1 LEAIDIPQFSKLH
14 LTWPDLSIY
23 IIQPALANK
32 PDIEEIT
39 NYPIGAG
46 ADKPY
51 IEEITNYPIGAG
63 ADKPD
68 IEEITNYPIGAGVDK
83 FEILLQTLHHFP
95 FTGKFFRLQ
104 HYSMLIQDRRTL
116 FDVWCVHDVI
126 YAVDPNDDK
135 FVASF

>member
-1 LEAIDIPQFSKLH
+1 MSIFFVQSKIIRKKESYRRSTLLSSDQSQALGAIDIPQLSKID

-39 NYPIGAG
+39 NYPIEAG
-46 ADKPY
+46 A
-51 IEEITNYPIGAG
+51 
-63 ADKPD
+63 
-68 IEEITNYPIGAGVDK
+68 DK

-95 FTGKFFRLQ
+95 FTGRIFRLQ
-104 HYSMLIQDRRTL
+104 HHSMLIQDRHTL
-116 FDVWCVHDVI
+116 FDIWCVHDVI
-126 YAVDPNDDK
+126 YAVDPNDNE